1 MLYILDTDTCSYIIK
16 DNNEN
21 IKHNLIVRRG
31 SSICTSAIT
40 RAELM
45 FGVAKKRSEKITSKV
60 KDFLRMIDVIPFDSS
75 AADVYATLRRD
86 LESSGDIIGN
96 MDLLIASCAIAN
108 NAILVTNNTKHFSK
122 IDNLEV
128 QNWLQISR

>member
-16 DNNEN
+16 ENNEN
-21 IKHNLIVRRG
+21 IKHNLIIHR
-31 SSICTSAIT
+31 SSNTCVSAIT

-60 KDFLRMIDVIPFDSS
+60 KEFLRMIDVIPFDSS
-75 AADVYATLRRD
+75 AADVYAILRRD
-86 LESSGDIIGN
+86 LENSGDIIGN

-122 IDNLEV
+122 IDDLEV
-128 QNWLQISR
+128 QNWS

>member
-1 MLYILDTDTCSYIIK
+1 MLYILDTDTCSYVIK

-21 IKHNLIVRRG
+21 IKRNLIIHKG
-31 SSICTSAIT
+31 SSICISAIT

-45 FGVAKKRSEKITSKV
+45 FGVVKKRSDKITSKV
-60 KDFLRMIDVIPFDSS
+60 KDFLRMVDVIPFDSS
-75 AADVYATLRRD
+75 AADVYAILRSD
-86 LESSGDIIGN
+86 LEHSGDIIGN

-122 IDNLEV
+122 IDDLEI
-128 QNWLQISR
+128 QNWS